1 MDSLISLSRYQED
14 AHVAIS
20 AHSLFDPLFRRRMNV
35 YVCKV
40 PSILDALKDQVIER
54 MDEWAILT
62 WILRL
67 HDSLNPFHLY
77 HVCTFQSSNHFCIID

>member
-1 MDSLISLSRYQED
+1 MDSLILLSRYQED

-20 AHSLFDPLFRRRMNV
+20 AHSSFDPLFRRRMNV

-54 MDEWAILT
+54 MDE
-62 WILRL
+62 
-67 HDSLNPFHLY
+67 
-77 HVCTFQSSNHFCIID
+77 

>member
-14 AHVAIS
+14 THVAIS

-40 PSILDALKDQVIER
+40 PSILDVLKDQVFER
-54 MDEWAILT
+54 MEE
-62 WILRL
+62 
-67 HDSLNPFHLY
+67 
-77 HVCTFQSSNHFCIID
+77 

>member
-14 AHVAIS
+14 AHVPIS

-40 PSILDALKDQVIER
+40 PSILDVLKDQVFERIE
-54 MDEWAILT
+54 E
-62 WILRL
+62 
-67 HDSLNPFHLY
+67 
-77 HVCTFQSSNHFCIID
+77 

>member
-1 MDSLISLSRYQED
+1 MDSLILLSRYQED

-40 PSILDALKDQVIER
+40 PSILDALRDQVIER
-54 MDEWAILT
+54 MDE
-62 WILRL
+62 
-67 HDSLNPFHLY
+67 
-77 HVCTFQSSNHFCIID
+77 

>member
-1 MDSLISLSRYQED
+1 MDSLILLSIYQED

-20 AHSLFDPLFRRRMNV
+20 AHSSFDPLFRRRMNV

-67 HDSLNPFHLY
+67 HDSLNSFHLNPFNQAI
-77 HVCTFQSSNHFCIID
+77 TFVSLISLK

>member
-1 MDSLISLSRYQED
+1 MDSLILLSRHQED

-54 MDEWAILT
+54 MDEWAMHSNLNFTVARFPPFFSFVPCMYLSIKQ
-62 WILRL
+62 
-67 HDSLNPFHLY
+67 SLLY
-77 HVCTFQSSNHFCIID
+77 R

>member
-40 PSILDALKDQVIER
+40 PSIMDVLKDQVFER
-54 MDEWAILT
+54 MEEWAILT

-67 HDSLNPFHLY
+67 HDSLNSFHLY
-77 HVCTFQSSNHFCIID
+77 HVCTFQSSNHFCIVD

>member
-1 MDSLISLSRYQED
+1 MDSLILLSRYQED

-67 HDSLNPFHLY
+67 HDSLHSFHLY
-77 HVCTFQSSNHFCIID
+77 HVCTFQSSSHFCIVD

>member
-67 HDSLNPFHLY
+67 PDSLNSIHLY

>member
-14 AHVAIS
+14 VHVAIS

-62 WILRL
+62 
-67 HDSLNPFHLY
+67 
-77 HVCTFQSSNHFCIID
+77 

>member
-1 MDSLISLSRYQED
+1 MDSLILLSRYQED

-20 AHSLFDPLFRRRMNV
+20 AHSLFDPLFRSRMNV

-40 PSILDALKDQVIER
+40 PSILDVLKDQVIER

-62 WILRL
+62 
-67 HDSLNPFHLY
+67 
-77 HVCTFQSSNHFCIID
+77 

>member
-1 MDSLISLSRYQED
+1 MDSLILLSRHQED

-35 YVCKV
+35 YVCNV

-54 MDEWAILT
+54 MDE
-62 WILRL
+62 
-67 HDSLNPFHLY
+67 
-77 HVCTFQSSNHFCIID
+77 